1 VVAKHWAQIM
11 DESEHYIPADTGAW
25 MKGNAER
32 IAATP
37 IASPA

>member
-1 VVAKHWAQIM
+1 M
-11 DESEHYIPADTGAW
+11 DESNHYIPADTTTW
-25 MKGNAER
+25 LTGNAER